1 MKKRRGKR
9 HTPEQIIR
17 KLREAET
24 MLAVGKTIGQVVQV
38 LEISEQTFHR
48 WRNQY
53 GGMKAE
59 EARRLKEL
67 EQENKRLKTLLAE
80 SELDKSILKEAL
92 EGNW

>member
-1 MKKRRGKR
+1 MPRRRRR

-17 KLREAET
+17 KLRDADA
-24 MLAVGKTIGQVVQV
+24 LLSAGKTIAEVVQA

-59 EARRLKEL
+59 EARRLKAL
-67 EQENKRLKTLLAE
+67 EEENKRLKRLLAE
-80 SELDKSILKEAL
+80 AELDKAILRDVL
-92 EGNW
+92 EGN